1 MGALVTY
8 AIEMTRAEQE
18 DRETRHVL
26 AMLAGLRLEV
36 VDRGKKM
43 APPLPDFE
51 VQFADGRRVGV
62 EVTEAVDGDVAAA
75 WGGARSRLEREI
87 VRCLER
93 EAPTMA
99 ATAYLHVDALLDL
112 ERDPRLLAATAA
124 KIAAIA
130 RVKSPGGLAPTNGVK
145 LGLPGL
151 RHLELQRADRPWAS
165 ISSSAMPLGW
175 PAIQR
180 AIDQKVGKLDEYRAL
195 GAHEYWLLV
204 VGGRVLSGYVGM
216 ADAQARVFESSFDQT
231 VFLDSSE
238 GTCVILKTRQPRP
251 VPVGDAAQA
260 DQ

>member
-1 MGALVTY
+1 
-8 AIEMTRAEQE
+8 MTRAEQE
-18 DRETRHVL
+18 EREARHVL
-26 AMLAGLRLEV
+26 AMLAGLRLAI
-36 VDRGKKM
+36 VDQAKKM

-51 VQFADGRRVGV
+51 VQLADGRRVGV
-62 EVTEAVDGDVAAA
+62 EVTEAVDRDVAAA
-75 WGGARSRLEREI
+75 WGGAGARLEREV

-99 ATAYLHVDALLDL
+99 ATAYLHVEALLDL
-112 ERDPRLLAATAA
+112 ERDPRLLEATAA

-130 RVKSPGGLAPTNGVK
+130 RVKSPGGLAPTNGGK
-145 LGLPGL
+145 LGLSGL

-165 ISSSAMPLGW
+165 ICSSAMPLGW
-175 PAIQR
+175 PVIQR
-180 AIDQKVGKLDEYRAL
+180 AIDQKVGKLDGYRAL

-216 ADAQARVFESSFDQT
+216 PDAQGRVFESSFDQT

-238 GTCVILKTRQPRP
+238 GSSVMLETRQPRP
-251 VPVGDAAQA
+251 LPVIDDAQP